1 MTRKWK
7 FMQPRSYSF
16 TLILY
21 LLAVVALVFPIH
33 VSAQAPPVPSAFQPI
48 YTEMNNYLVNFNAT
62 LPPGNTPALPTLM
75 TGSLKF
81 SNANTGAA
89 LVIGMTGS
97 QLPAGVQLQLNA
109 LKAMGV
115 QAIMVEVGFPMLY
128 EPFLTSVGQTQST
141 FVAYYQAVAA
151 AVRAAGLKLVVENDT
166 LLTNNVSAG
175 WDVAPFYAT
184 LNWTQYQQARAQT
197 AVTIAQSM
205 QPDYLVVVEEPDTEA
220 ANSGQSNVNTP
231 SGDTAMLSQI
241 LTSLQQAAV
250 PNMQV
255 GAGVGSWLNN
265 SLEFIQSFVAL
276 PVDFIDF
283 HIYPINDSFLPNAL
297 QIVSTA
303 AAAGKPVAM
312 TECWLSKELDT
323 EVGEIPNSV
332 VQGRNPFSFWAPLDA
347 LFIQTMQNLANNS
360 QMLFLD
366 PFNAEYF
373 FSYLPY
379 DDSTENQPT
388 SWLISTENQNVSAAN
403 QTAQYTSTGMS
414 YYNSI
419 VVPADTIPP
428 SAPGNLSGGSGNPTI
443 VGLTWTAATDNVG
456 VAGYYIYRDGQLVV
470 NPTSPNPTALTYF
483 QDTGLTEATTYTYM
497 VQAFDLAGNT
507 TNSASI
513 NVTTSDTTPPTTPG
527 NVSVKIGACTK
538 ATVTWSAS
546 TDNTGVAY
554 YVVYMGISPNALSQV
569 AMIKSPTLTY
579 SNYTLSP
586 ATTYYVSVAAQDKS
600 GNISYP
606 STPVAFTTPALPVA
620 PGSVLPTPAATT
632 KVSVSWSASTG
643 GLAISYYFVY
653 RGTSPSSLSKV
664 ATVSTT
670 SYSDMSA
677 TPATTYYYAIQS
689 QDTGVPPAQSGLSA
703 PVSTTTYA
711 LPTVPANLTATAES
725 CTKVALAWS
734 AATSG
739 LGIANYRVYKGTS
752 PANLVQLVITTK
764 TSYTDTADSGQTMYY
779 YAVQS
784 ADNGK
789 PQGLSAVSA
798 PVSITTVGD
807 PSVPANLI
815 ATPVSS
821 SKIALTW
828 SPSTPGGLPIGYYHV
843 YRGTSPSNLS
853 QIAVTSSTTY
863 NNLSLTPG
871 TTYYYAVQAVDTA
884 LDASALCAAVPAATF
899 PLPTTPA
906 GVAAQGTKTTQIA
919 LSWLPSSGNLS
930 IAHYFIFRGSSPSNM
945 SQVATA
951 LTTSYKDNSV
961 SPGATYYYG
970 VQAADTAGDLSAIS
984 AGVAG
989 SSQQ

>member
-1 MTRKWK
+1 MT
-7 FMQPRSYSF
+7 F
-16 TLILY
+16 Y
-21 LLAVVALVFPIH
+21 LLAVVALVFPFH
-33 VSAQAPPVPSAFQPI
+33 VSAQAPPVPAAFQPI

-62 LPPGNTPALPTLM
+62 LPPGNIPAYPTLM

-97 QLPAGVQLQLNA
+97 QLPPGVQLQLNA
-109 LKAMGV
+109 LKAMGA

-197 AVTIAQSM
+197 AVTIAQIM

-220 ANSGQSNVNTP
+220 ANSNQSNVNTP

-241 LTSLQQAAV
+241 LTSLQQAGV

-265 SLEFIQSFVAL
+265 SLEFIQGFVAL

-323 EVGEIPNSV
+323 EAGEIPNSV

-347 LFIQTMQNLANNS
+347 LFIQTMQNLANSS

-373 FSYLPY
+373 FSYLSY

-388 SWLISTENQNVSAAN
+388 SWLISMENQNVSVAN
-403 QTAQYTSTGMS
+403 QTAQYTSTGLS

-428 SAPGNLSGGSGNPTI
+428 SAPTGLSGGSGNPTI
-443 VGLTWTAATDNVG
+443 VGLTWNAATDNIG
-456 VAGYYIYRDGQLVV
+456 VAGYNIYRNNTLLSP
-470 NPTSPNPTALTYF
+470 PTTYTYF

-507 TNSASI
+507 TNSVSI
-513 NVTTSDTTPPTTPG
+513 NVTTTDTTPPTPPG
-527 NVSVKIGACTK
+527 NVAVKIGACTK

-600 GNISYP
+600 ANVSYL

-620 PGSVLPTPAATT
+620 PSSVLATPAATT

-643 GLAISYYFVY
+643 GLPISYYFVY
-653 RGTSPSSLSKV
+653 RGTSPSGLSKV
-664 ATVSTT
+664 ATVSTA

-677 TPATTYYYAIQS
+677 TPATTYYYAVQS
-689 QDTGVPPAQSGLSA
+689 QDTGLPPAQSGLSA

-739 LGIANYRVYKGTS
+739 LGIANYRLYKGTS
-752 PANLVQLVITTK
+752 PTNLVQLVITTK

-789 PQGLSAVSA
+789 PQGLSAISA
-798 PVSITTVGD
+798 PVSITTVSD

-821 SKIALTW
+821 SKITLTW

-871 TTYYYAVQAVDTA
+871 TSYYYAVQAVDTA
-884 LDASALCAAVPAATF
+884 LDASALCTAVPAVTF

-906 GVAAQGTKTTQIA
+906 GVTAQGTKTTQIA

-984 AGVAG
+984 TAVAG